1 MFLLLFHPP
10 FLSASF
16 QFCYLFCITPFYSP
30 LSVSPSCLQFYC
42 LCVRFFLALLARN
55 RTRINILSHPMRWL
69 LVCYCMFFY
78 FFINLFLNGFR
89 CVNCVNVLAYLA
101 LVKLILISIPRTRP
115 HTHSRPYYRNQSPV
129 PVCFQAN
136 KKGDILKLLQLS
148 MFNPK
153 MVKNRPLIPHYHTLV
168 YLLKSLTPT
177 LSQTHTYIQ
186 VRKSREA
193 LR

>member
-1 MFLLLFHPP
+1 
-10 FLSASF
+10 
-16 QFCYLFCITPFYSP
+16 
-30 LSVSPSCLQFYC
+30 
-42 LCVRFFLALLARN
+42 
-55 RTRINILSHPMRWL
+55 MRWL
-69 LVCYCMFFY
+69 LVCYCMFIY

-168 YLLKSLTPT
+168 NLLNSLTPT
-177 LSQTHTYIQ
+177 ISQTHTYKFENLEKHFVKYTIW
-186 VRKSREA
+186 SR
-193 LR
+193 LLVCCVVVSTISYYYFRRPTSNVSPNSL